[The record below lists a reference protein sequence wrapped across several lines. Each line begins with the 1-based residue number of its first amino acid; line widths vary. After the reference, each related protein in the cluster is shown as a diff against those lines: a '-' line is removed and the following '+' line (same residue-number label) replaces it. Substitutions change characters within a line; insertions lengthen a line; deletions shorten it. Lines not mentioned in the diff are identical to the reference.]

1 MKRILIIAISIL
13 LTFSLVAC
21 GSIGPQ
27 GEQGPAG
34 ITPQLKVGEDNYWY
48 VSYDNGITWANLN
61 VKATVD
67 NQSNIIDNQ
76 AYAID
81 LEKCDIGYEL
91 PVYPSCNFK
100 FKTSRDEIVEISN
113 FKVVLK
119 EKNTIITQD
128 PIDREFMWER
138 FIVTITF
145 EGKADVM
152 LAGKKIWFEPLY
164 NSTGHS
170 YSLCSSETIVGE
182 DGSFSF
188 SGASA
193 VDRYIYEFLFGKIS
207 FGERY

>member
-1 MKRILIIAISIL
+1 MRRILIIAISIL
-13 LTFSLVAC
+13 LLCSLVAC
-21 GSIGPQ
+21 SSIGPQ
-27 GEQGPAG
+27 GEQAPAG

-61 VKATVD
+61 TKATAD
-67 NQSNIIDNQ
+67 NQSNIVDNQ

-100 FKTSRDEIVEISN
+100 FKTNRNEIAEISN

-119 EKNTIITQD
+119 EKNTVITED
-128 PIDREFMWER
+128 PIDQKFMYNR
-138 FIVTITF
+138 FIIIVTF
-145 EGKADVM
+145 DGKVDPT
-152 LAGKKIWFEPLY
+152 LAGKKVWFEPLY

-188 SGASA
+188 SGVDE